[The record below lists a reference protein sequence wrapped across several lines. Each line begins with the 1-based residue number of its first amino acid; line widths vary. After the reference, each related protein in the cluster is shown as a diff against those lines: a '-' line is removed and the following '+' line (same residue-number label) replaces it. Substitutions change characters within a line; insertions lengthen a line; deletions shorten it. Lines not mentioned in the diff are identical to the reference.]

1 MTFKELANEFMLK
14 WKIEQ
19 KVELTDSYHTLQ
31 EEGIVMRERLRV
43 EWTKEVEEAIVQLTK
58 HYEQTIALVTTKAKN
73 NRASWEVL
81 IANY

>member
-43 EWTKEVEEAIVQLTK
+43 EWTKEVEEATGKLTK
-58 HYEQTIALVTTKAKN
+58 HYEHTIKLVTAKGKN
-73 NRASWEVL
+73 NQTS
-81 IANY
+81 